1 MQSINNKLKILHNYI
16 FKNIIEE
23 RVTLLQFVEKIRS
36 IISKDKIKEIYRK
49 ITFMILISD
58 NRRFK
63 SVLLNHLCSLNQYV
77 HYHQFFLE
85 MKYLEFVIIICNK

>member
-63 SVLLNHLCSLNQYV
+63 SVLLNHLICSLSSI
-77 HYHQFFLE
+77 FFRNE
-85 MKYLEFVIIICNK
+85 IFGICNNYL

>member
-23 RVTLLQFVEKIRS
+23 RVTLLQFAEKIRS

-49 ITFMILISD
+49 TFMILISD

-63 SVLLNHLCSLNQYV
+63 SVLLNHLICSLSSI
-77 HYHQFFLE
+77 FFRNE
-85 MKYLEFVIIICNK
+85 IFEICNNYL